1 MREAMNLQNL
11 EEDQAAIENDL
22 YIFDKDDAVD

>member
-11 EEDQAAIENDL
+11 EADQAAIENDL